1 MLGLIG
7 AGMSAVGGLT
17 GIINGFSQKA
27 EGKRMQREA
36 AQKIEDFQWQDLT
49 NPYSNLGISTAGSE
63 FARDEAA
70 RMSATGVQGL
80 RSAGARGILGGL
92 GAVTQ
97 ANNKV
102 AREQAIDLDRQQRA
116 IDMSAAQDETRI
128 RAMREQR
135 QADELAGYGAMMN
148 MGMGMKNM
156 GMANIAGGLSATG
169 QSLGNIGGIPGGMP
183 KSNSQRPQLQTVSA
197 MQSQGLNYMD
207 ATPKVFPV
215 NYLQPQGLSMGGQI
229 TSPFN

>member
-7 AGMSAVGGLT
+7 AGMSAIGGLT
-17 GIINGFSQKA
+17 GMISGFSQKA

-36 AQKIEDFQWQDLT
+36 AQKIEDFRWQDLT

-116 IDMSAAQDETRI
+116 IDMAAAQDETRI

-156 GMANIAGGLSATG
+156 GMANIAGGLSAAG
-169 QSLGNIGGIPGGMP
+169 QSLGNIGSMVDFGGF
-183 KSNSQRPQLQTVSA
+183 
-197 MQSQGLNYMD
+197 
-207 ATPKVFPV
+207 TPKVESV
-215 NYLQPQGLSMGGQI
+215 NSGMVSKGIKY
-229 TSPFN
+229 